1 MKKRTK
7 VLAAILCLTLFAGMA
22 MGSGSSGE
30 TKDVASSDGSET
42 TADSSINDGAETG
55 HSVYLKS
62 LSNEADKQVSATGFK
77 ELLKIINS
85 VTEVK

>member
-1 MKKRTK
+1 M
-7 VLAAILCLTLFAGMA
+7 AA
-22 MGSGSSGE
+22 MGIIM
-30 TKDVASSDGSET
+30 A
-42 TADSSINDGAETG
+42 AINDGAETG